1 MRLSEIVVG
10 ETYLLPVV
18 ATEVSDFGNM
28 IRLVTGD
35 EGKIIWAHP
44 EALHVM
50 KTLDVLYVKKG
61 ERYGS
66 Q

>member
-1 MRLSEIVVG
+1 MRMSEVVIG

-35 EGKIIWAHP
+35 EGEIVWAHP